1 MLIENKIKI
10 NLYRKTSLVRNK
22 KPESLPVRYYV
33 LICFNDMN
41 GCIIFMRRHS
51 QKKKKKVGE
60 KWEKT
65 HTGKSFFSSHCVKYA
80 RIRMLSDPY
89 FPE

>member
-51 QKKKKKVGE
+51 QKKKKKWEKVGE
-60 KWEKT
+60 NTYWEE
-65 HTGKSFFSSHCVKYA
+65 FLQ
-80 RIRMLSDPY
+80 LSLRKICQNTDVV
-89 FPE
+89 

>member
-22 KPESLPVRYYV
+22 KPESFPVRYYV

-60 KWEKT
+60 SGRK
-65 HTGKSFFSSHCVKYA
+65 HILGRVSSA
-80 RIRMLSDPY
+80 LTA
-89 FPE
+89 